1 MVRGMTTREL
11 IEAAFAD
18 VPYPGD
24 DRIGDDM
31 SCGECA
37 DIAEYFRSTT
47 WREHSIHE
55 LQKQQS
61 ALSFFSP
68 EALQYFLPAYMLASL
83 GHWEEADMIPWSILY
98 RWLPEKVDETEV
110 MRQYRIAR
118 QSIFSPTQRTA
129 IAAYLREYEAY
140 DDPCRGEGDI
150 PIAIGRLLNEKT
162 PN

>member
-1 MVRGMTTREL
+1 MTTREK

-24 DRIGDDM
+24 DKIGDDT

-37 DIAEYFRSTT
+37 DIAEYFRGTT
-47 WREHSIHE
+47 GREHSIKE
-55 LQKQQS
+55 LQQQQW

-68 EALQYFLPAYMLASL
+68 QALQYFLPAYMMASL
-83 GHWEEADMIPWSILY
+83 DHWYEADNIPSSILY
-98 RWLPEKVDETEV
+98 AWLPGEVNETEA
-110 MRQYRIAR
+110 MRQYRIER
-118 QSIFSPTQRTA
+118 QSIFSPAQRAA

-150 PIAIGRLLNEKT
+150 PIAIGRLLNEQT
-162 PN
+162 TD